1 MNIYYSD
8 KFAKDYKKLPKDI
21 KLLAEKREEI
31 FRQSLTDSRLKT
43 HKLKGKLRNYYSFS
57 VNYQYRIVF
66 HFKSDADIIFDTI
79 GTHAV
84 YK

>member
-8 KFAKDYKKLPKDI
+8 RFAKDYKKLPKHI
-21 KLLAEKREEI
+21 KSLAEEKEKI
-31 FRQSLTDSRLKT
+31 FRRDQSDPRLKT
-43 HKLKGKLRNYYSFS
+43 HKLRGKLRKYYSFS

-66 HFKSDADIIFDTI
+66 HFKSDIDIIFDTI
-79 GTHAV
+79 GTHEV